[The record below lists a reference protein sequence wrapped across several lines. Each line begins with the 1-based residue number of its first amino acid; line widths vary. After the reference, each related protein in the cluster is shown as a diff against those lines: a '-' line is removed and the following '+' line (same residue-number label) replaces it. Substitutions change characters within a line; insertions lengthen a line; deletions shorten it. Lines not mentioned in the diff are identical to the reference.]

1 MYYPTPPET
10 AIVGIV
16 GEDRMSDR
24 WRSPQ
29 WIIDMFQGYY
39 DPCPIDYKIDAFS
52 YDWCEDNS
60 RVYVNPPYSNP
71 TPWVEKAIYEVRKY
85 PNSLIVMLLRHD
97 SSTKW
102 FNMLHEAGAHF
113 IMTQGRLDFDSPDGY
128 GIPGSCAR
136 FPSVLAVLSAAN
148 LVTPDHAKI
157 EQGAKYQA
165 KINDYQEGDN
175 DQG

>member
-1 MYYPTPPET
+1 MWDTLANSEMYYPTPPET

-71 TPWVEKAIYEVRKY
+71 TPWVEKAIY
-85 PNSLIVMLLRHD
+85 
-97 SSTKW
+97 
-102 FNMLHEAGAHF
+102 
-113 IMTQGRLDFDSPDGY
+113 
-128 GIPGSCAR
+128 
-136 FPSVLAVLSAAN
+136 
-148 LVTPDHAKI
+148 
-157 EQGAKYQA
+157 
-165 KINDYQEGDN
+165 
-175 DQG
+175 